1 MNGRAQPLGSPGVLL
16 ADAVGAVDG
25 REPAALP
32 GSSLLT
38 LSPENLRPAA
48 FDLEAAERAAAALL
62 AAFGVPAGSEAAL
75 RTPARMV
82 AGLAE
87 LLSTSAWEFTTFPN
101 AESQHELVLARNVP
115 FTPICAHHLLP
126 FSGVAQVGVLP
137 GKRIAGLSKLARTV
151 EAFAAR
157 MQVQEELGQQIA
169 SFLESQLECRGVGV
183 VLEAEHLC
191 MTRRGIKAQGSDTV
205 TIATRGLLRDDPPAR
220 AEFLYL
226 AQAPGRGAL

>member
-1 MNGRAQPLGSPGVLL
+1 MP
-16 ADAVGAVDG
+16 
-25 REPAALP
+25 P

-38 LSPENLRPAA
+38 RGPGNLASAA

-62 AAFGVPAGSEAAL
+62 AAFGVPADSEAAL

-87 LLSTSAWEFTTFPN
+87 LLSAPAWEFTTFPN
-101 AESQHELVLARNVP
+101 TENQHELVLARNVP
-115 FTPICAHHLLP
+115 FTSVCAHHLLP

-151 EAFAAR
+151 EEFAAR

-169 SFLESQLECRGVGV
+169 SFLERQLECQGVGI

-191 MTRRGIKAQGSDTV
+191 MTRRGVKAQGSVTV
-205 TIATRGLLRDDPPAR
+205 TIATRGLLRDDPSAR
-220 AEFLYL
+220 AEFLHL
-226 AQAPGRGAL
+226 AQAPARRAA